1 MIVKKITS
9 IKSKTVV
16 NITFKLPSNIK
27 ATAAFV
33 VGEFNNW
40 DTTANP
46 LLKTKEGWKTTLKLE
61 TGKEYQFRY
70 LVNGSEWHNDD
81 AADDYVSNNFGS
93 KNSVIKL

>member
-1 MIVKKITS
+1 MIIKKL
-9 IKSKTVV
+9 IKSKPVA

-27 ATAAFV
+27 ATKAFV

-46 LLKTKEGWKTTLKLE
+46 LRKTKGVWTTTLKLD

-70 LVNGSEWHNDD
+70 LVNDSEWHNDD
-81 AADDYVSNNFGS
+81 AADDYVSNDFGS

>member
-1 MIVKKITS
+1 MITKKITS
-9 IKSKTVV
+9 IKSKTVA
-16 NITFKLPSNIK
+16 NITFKLPDNIK
-27 ATAAFV
+27 ATEAFV

-46 LLKTKEGWKTTLKLE
+46 LRKTKGVWKTTLKLD

-81 AADDYVSNNFGS
+81 AADDYVSNNLGS